1 MFCGDR
7 AQSGGQG
14 GGAVYFGTTANFTI
28 TTTGIITANGWGPN
42 GATNNPGGAA
52 GGGAGGSIWFGTPG
66 AWTNN
71 GAIYAVGAAGGV
83 KVDDLGHPYQA
94 GGSGGYVFVDPLSIV
109 NNGIIDVSD
118 GSGSSLHGGLVGLD
132 SANISG
138 TGSISGSL
146 RRVQAICPCHDG
158 LASIKN

>member
-1 MFCGDR
+1 MVV
-7 AQSGGQG
+7 SGNLSAWNNG
-14 GGAVYFGTTANFTI
+14 G
-28 TTTGIITANGWGPN
+28 
-42 GATNNPGGAA
+42 

-94 GGSGGYVFVDPLSIV
+94 GGSGSGGYVFVDPLSIV

-146 RRVQAICPCHDG
+146 RRVQAACPCHDG